1 MSTSRVTG
9 PSRGRASVF
18 EIEITPDGM
27 CDVRQDRRS
36 FGYDFDDVDDAVR
49 MIRSRVPDVT
59 DDEIVVVDVDGYK
72 VPLRNYR

>member
-1 MSTSRVTG
+1 
-9 PSRGRASVF
+9 VF
-18 EIEITPDGM
+18 EIEITPAGT

-49 MIRSRVPDVT
+49 MIRSRVPDVH
-59 DDEIVVVDVDGYK
+59 DDEITVVDVDGYK